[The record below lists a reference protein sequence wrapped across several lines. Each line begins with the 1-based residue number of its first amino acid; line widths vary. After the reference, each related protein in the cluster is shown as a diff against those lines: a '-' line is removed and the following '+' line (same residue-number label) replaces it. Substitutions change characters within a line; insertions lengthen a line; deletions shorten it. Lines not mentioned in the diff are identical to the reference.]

1 MFVFLLFIIIGLVTG
16 ILAGLLG
23 IGGGII
29 TVPSL
34 FYLFHY
40 MKTPPENVMQICVAT
55 ALATT
60 FMTSVGSTL
69 SHHKRKTII
78 PSVLKIVIPGLLIGC
93 ILGAISS
100 TFFTSQALQIF
111 FGCISV
117 LFAVYFFFPKLPQ
130 LNIAPKPNKYL
141 MVFGV
146 LIGCL
151 SSLLGVGGGIFL
163 VPILLGY
170 HISIQ
175 NTVASSSASTL
186 ATAFIGTIIYLFIA
200 YGKPTMPDTIG
211 YIHIPAFF
219 LMGLSSLFT
228 THIGVKLSHTLPPI
242 ITKRVFAVLLGLTG
256 LSMLFLR

>member
-1 MFVFLLFIIIGLVTG
+1 MLIFLLFIFIGLVTG

-34 FYLFHY
+34 FYLFHF
-40 MKTPPENVMQICVAT
+40 MKTPPQNVMQICVAT

-60 FMTSVGSTL
+60 FMTSVGSTF
-69 SHHKRKTII
+69 SHHRKKTII

-93 ILGAISS
+93 ILGALSS
-100 TFFTSQALQIF
+100 TFFSSRALQIF
-111 FGCISV
+111 FGSISI
-117 LFAVYFFFPKLPQ
+117 LFAIYFFFPRLPQ

-141 MVFGV
+141 ILFGV
-146 LIGCL
+146 IIGCL

-163 VPILLGY
+163 VPILFGY
-170 HISIQ
+170 HLSIH
-175 NTVASSSASTL
+175 NTVACSSASTL

-211 YIHIPAFF
+211 YIHVPAFL

-228 THIGVKLSHTLPPI
+228 THLGVKLAHYLPPI
-242 ITKRVFAVLLGLTG
+242 ITKRVFAILLGLTG
-256 LSMLFLR
+256 ITMLFLK